1 MVYIVAA
8 VVGTVLVITFIMVC
22 IATTLPPTTANK
34 VQLFVAWLAG
44 ARFDI
49 AYTQFKLEFGKL
61 MGVMG
66 LDKTPEVVTE
76 VHETLNKSEL

>member
-1 MVYIVAA
+1 VAA

-22 IATTLPPTTANK
+22 IATALSRTSADDL
-34 VQLFVAWLAG
+34 QLFIAWLFG

>member
-1 MVYIVAA
+1 LSLLLLEQFWSSHSSWYVSQPRC
-8 VVGTVLVITFIMVC
+8 FEQ
-22 IATTLPPTTANK
+22 IANDL
-34 VQLFVAWLAG
+34 QLFVAWLAG

>member
-1 MVYIVAA
+1 M
-8 VVGTVLVITFIMVC
+8 TV
-22 IATTLPPTTANK
+22 
-34 VQLFVAWLAG
+34 
-44 ARFDI
+44 R
-49 AYTQFKLEFGKL
+49 TQFKLEFGKL

>member
-1 MVYIVAA
+1 
-8 VVGTVLVITFIMVC
+8 
-22 IATTLPPTTANK
+22 
-34 VQLFVAWLAG
+34 
-44 ARFDI
+44 
-49 AYTQFKLEFGKL
+49 